1 MEPLRT
7 LSNLDQIALL
17 GDLHRLAILRRLMV
31 GPATLSQLA
40 RVLGTYPAR
49 VRHHLKKMEDA
60 GLLVLA
66 STQVTGGYVEKFYQ
80 ASAQAYLIQTAVAPA
95 HAAPEAII
103 AMGSNDLALETLTQE
118 LAANRQ
124 VPDLFA
130 FSVGSLDGL
139 IALRQGL
146 CQLAGAHLLD
156 DSGHD
161 YNLSYV
167 RHLFPGRS
175 MTLLT
180 LAYRQQGLV
189 TAAGNPRQIRSLAD
203 LARPDVTFINRQ
215 SGSGTRLWLER
226 QLRQL
231 GVSTDQVRG
240 YQQCATTHQQVAEAV
255 AQGRADVGLA
265 ILAVAQSHTL
275 HFLPLFE
282 ERYELVL
289 PTASLANPT
298 LQSLLDTLQ
307 TAAFRQTLARLG
319 GYEAASTGSRRDV
332 V

>member
-1 MEPLRT
+1 MEALRT
-7 LSNLDQIALL
+7 LSKLDQIALL
-17 GDLHRLAILRRLMV
+17 GDPHRLAILRRLMI

-40 RVLGTYPAR
+40 EALGTYPAR
-49 VRHHLKKMEDA
+49 VRHHLKKLEQA
-60 GLLVLA
+60 ALIALV
-66 STQVTGGYVEKFYQ
+66 STQVTGGYVEKFYR

-95 HAAPEAII
+95 HATPEAVI
-103 AMGSNDLALETLTQE
+103 AMGSSDPALERLTRDV
-118 LAANRQ
+118 ARGGPA
-124 VPDLFA
+124 PDLFA
-130 FSVGSLDGL
+130 FPVGSLDGL

-167 RHLFPGRS
+167 RHLFPGQA

-189 TAAGNPRQIRSLAD
+189 TAAGNPRQIRSPVD

-226 QLRQL
+226 QLQQL
-231 GVSTDQVRG
+231 GVPTGQVRG
-240 YQQCATTHQQVAEAV
+240 YQQCAITHQQVAEAV

-265 ILAVAQSHTL
+265 LLAVAQSHSL
-275 HFLPLFE
+275 HFVPLFE

-289 PTASLANPT
+289 PTAALAAPI
-298 LQSLLDTLQ
+298 LQPLLATLQ
-307 TAAFRQTLARLG
+307 TAAFRQTLAHLG
-319 GYEAASTGSRRDV
+319 GYESASTGSRRDV
-332 V
+332 N